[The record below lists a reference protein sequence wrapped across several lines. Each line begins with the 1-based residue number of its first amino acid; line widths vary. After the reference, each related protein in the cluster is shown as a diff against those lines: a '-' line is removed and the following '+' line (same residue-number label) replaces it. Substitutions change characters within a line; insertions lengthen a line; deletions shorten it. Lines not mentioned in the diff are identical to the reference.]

1 MMRFKSVF
9 LAFLLLGLLTVTGCS
24 DANDTNGDAENDSA
38 DALTEPPGLTVHA
51 GEESVRAELG
61 TYSWR
66 IAHEDGTETAIEAD
80 SAAPP
85 ELVKLGEPLAV
96 SSDAAVELDFEEEPQ
111 SYTVRIWNEENTVL
125 SESDEVELSGQG
137 TVIYEVLAN
146 WEEGKASYAFSLT
159 ID

>member
-1 MMRFKSVF
+1 MMRLKSA
-9 LAFLLLGLLTVTGCS
+9 LPAFLLIGLLTVTGCS
-24 DANDTNGDAENDSA
+24 DANDTNGDAKMGSA
-38 DALTEPPGLTVHA
+38 DALAEPPSLTVHA
-51 GEESVRAELG
+51 GEERIEAALG

-85 ELVKLGEPLAV
+85 ELVKLSEPLAV
-96 SSDAAVELDFEEEPQ
+96 SSDTAVELDFVEEPQ
-111 SYTVRIWNEENTVL
+111 SYTVRIWDEENTVL

-137 TVIYEVLAN
+137 TVIYEVLAD